1 MIRMGVSTADAER
14 FLEVDGLIFGSKYY
28 PTRGEAIYNVYDG
41 EQGIDFEA
49 VVTTDGDFYDFYGE
63 GAEIYT
69 TWVATFS
76 FR

>member
-1 MIRMGVSTADAER
+1 M
-14 FLEVDGLIFGSKYY
+14 
-28 PTRGEAIYNVYDG
+28 YDG